1 MNKYLKR
8 QLRLIVFGTMIWFG
22 SLCLLLD
29 EYQYYI
35 EGRVSCFEAAMIP
48 VVMSGVVL
56 VVFWIVWIK
65 EYKKYN
71 KTKIR

>member
-1 MNKYLKR
+1 MDEYLKT

-22 SLCLLLD
+22 SLYLLLD

-35 EGRVSCFEAAMIP
+35 EGRLSCFEPAMIP

-56 VVFWIVWIK
+56 IVLWGFWIK

-71 KTKIR
+71 TEIR